1 MKSTFF
7 IDLDGTLVRFRPEI
21 TDMCKGELEP
31 IEGAKEFLL
40 WLHVQGHRVII
51 TTGRPQSWAKATKR
65 QLENLGFMYQDII
78 FNCGNGPRW
87 VLNDSNAKEV
97 GCAAYAFP
105 RNKAHFPYIKSTIET
120 DFISR
125 SAKD

>member
-87 VLNDSNAKEV
+87 VNGSPDQEMVQIQEAS
-97 GCAAYAFP
+97 
-105 RNKAHFPYIKSTIET
+105 AH
-120 DFISR
+120 SR
-125 SAKD
+125 GFC